1 MGRNRPITDDV
12 DHPMRS
18 ATTNTAYKSAVGIA
32 LLAAALLFWVNG
44 AVGIIGSDDN
54 SANLLYGGVIAIAA
68 VGTLMAR
75 FRPRGMSRALAGTA
89 LAQALVPVV
98 VVSAGLGAAPSWSW
112 DILFLTAFF
121 TALWLGSAR
130 LFRQAAREPLQA
142 SSA

>member
-1 MGRNRPITDDV
+1 
-12 DHPMRS
+12 MRT
-18 ATTNTAYKSAVGIA
+18 ATTNIAFKSAVGIA

-121 TALWLGSAR
+121 TALWLGSAL

>member
-1 MGRNRPITDDV
+1 
-12 DHPMRS
+12 MRT
-18 ATTNTAYKSAVGIA
+18 ATTNTAFKSAVGIA

-98 VVSAGLGAAPSWSW
+98 VVSAGLGTAPLWSW

-121 TALWLGSAR
+121 TALWLGSAL